1 MARTPSRMLA
11 LGTES
16 PDFTLPEADGSV
28 FHLSS
33 VKGKKPFLVMFI
45 CNHCPYVKH
54 IRKVLAQITAEYSSK
69 GIAIIGINSNDFQA
83 YPEDSPEEMLREKR
97 LMDYSFPYLVDET
110 QEVAKKYEAAC
121 TPDFFLFNQQGK
133 LVYRGQFDDSRP
145 GNGVEV
151 TGNDLREALDT
162 VLKGKAPDSN
172 QKASLGCNIK
182 WKKGNAPSYFG

>member
-1 MARTPSRMLA
+1 MAKTPSRMLA
-11 LGTES
+11 LGTEAPGFS
-16 PDFTLPEADGSV
+16 LPEGDGSI

-54 IRKVLAQITAEYSSK
+54 IRQSLAQLADEYAAK
-69 GIAIIGINSNDFQA
+69 GISFIGINSNDFQS
-83 YPEDSPEEMLREKR
+83 YPEDSPQEMVNEKR
-97 LMDYSFPYLVDET
+97 LMNYSFPYLVDES

-121 TPDFFLFNQQGK
+121 TPDFFLFNHEGK

-151 TGNDLREALDT
+151 TGNDLREAFDAL
-162 VLKGKAPDSN
+162 LEGKAPNPN
-172 QKASLGCNIK
+172 QRASLGCNIK